1 MAHSGVLYVKKIPVM
16 CTMGGSKDFT
26 ISQYTA
32 ELSSVKVVTLT
43 LGHPVVMRGTSPRG
57 VPDGTSDDG
66 RRPDHGRGPHHR
78 AGAVVGVVPPR
89 LRRAP

>member
-1 MAHSGVLYVKKIPVM
+1 M
-16 CTMGGSKDFT
+16 CVYFPTKEMVDILS
-26 ISQYTA
+26 ISRRFFA
-32 ELSSVKVVTLT
+32 SSLSVVI
-43 LGHPVVMRGTSPRG
+43 VVRRIVVRTPSPRDI
-57 VPDGTSDDG
+57 PDGAGDDG